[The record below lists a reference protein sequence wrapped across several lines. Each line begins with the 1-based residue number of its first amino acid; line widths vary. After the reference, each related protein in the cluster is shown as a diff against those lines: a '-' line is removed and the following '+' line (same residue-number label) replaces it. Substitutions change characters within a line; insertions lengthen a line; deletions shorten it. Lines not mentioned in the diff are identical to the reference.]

1 MNPAPHIFRQ
11 YDIRGIVGQDLDAS
25 VAEAVGRA
33 FGTLARRTLPDRTP
47 RVAVGMDNRPSSPE
61 LADGLVRGLNAA
73 GVDVVR
79 VGTVPTGTLYWAER
93 TLGTDAGI
101 QVTGSHNP
109 AEWNGIK
116 MSLQRAS
123 VFGEAIQ
130 DLRRLIVDGDFEAGE
145 GSDSTEDVL
154 DRYVDDVTGRFS
166 LPRPVKV
173 AVDCGNGTASVVAV
187 RLLEKLGAQ
196 VVPLFCESDGT
207 FPNHHPDP
215 TVDENL
221 VDLMAA
227 VKEHGAE
234 VGIAFDGDG
243 DRIGALDEH
252 GNVIRGDIIL
262 LLFGLDLMERKGK
275 GKKLVFDVKCSQVLP
290 EVFEAHGGIPIMWMT
305 GHSLM
310 KKKMKD
316 EGAPLAGELSGHI
329 CVGGDEY
336 IGVDDALFDACYLI
350 DLVAR
355 SNRTLSERVA
365 EFPVYV
371 STPELRI
378 DVTEENK
385 FGLVER
391 ALAHF
396 RERYDVVDVDGVRV
410 QFGDGWGLLRASN
423 TQPVLVARY
432 EARTAERRDA
442 IRAEMEA
449 WLRDQGVEV

>member
-1 MNPAPHIFRQ
+1 MNPPAHIFRE
-11 YDIRGIVGQDLDAS
+11 YDIRGIVGLDLDAS
-25 VAEAVGRA
+25 VAEGVGRA
-33 FGTLARRTLPDRTP
+33 FGTVARRALAGRTP
-47 RVAVGMDNRPSSPE
+47 TVAVGMDNRPSSPD
-61 LADGLVRGLNAA
+61 LADGLIRGLTAA
-73 GVDVVR
+73 GVDVVS
-79 VGTVPTGTLYWAER
+79 VGTVPTGVLYWAER

-101 QVTGSHNP
+101 QITGSHNP

-116 MSLQRAS
+116 MSLRQAS

-130 DLRRLIVDGDFEAGE
+130 NLRRCIVDGDFESGE
-145 GSDSTEDVL
+145 GKTTREEVL
-154 DRYVDDVTGRFS
+154 DRYVDDVAGRFS
-166 LPRPVKV
+166 LQRPVKV

-187 RLLEKLGAQ
+187 RLLERLGAE

-221 VDLMAA
+221 VDLVAA
-227 VKEHGAE
+227 VKEHCAD

-243 DRIGALDEH
+243 DRIGALDEN
-252 GNVIRGDIIL
+252 GQVIRGDIIL
-262 LLFGLDLMERKGK
+262 LLFGLDLLSRKGK
-275 GKKLVFDVKCSQVLP
+275 GQKLVFDVKCSQVLP
-290 EVFEAHGGIPIMWMT
+290 EVFEAHGGIPIMWKT

-316 EGAPLAGELSGHI
+316 EEAPLAGELSGHI
-329 CVGGDEY
+329 CIGGDEY

-355 SNRTLSERVA
+355 TPRPLSALVS
-365 EFPVYV
+365 EFPKYV

-396 RERYDVVDVDGVRV
+396 RERYEVVDVDGVRV

-432 EARTAERRDA
+432 EARTEQRRDA
-442 IRAEMEA
+442 IRSEMEA

>member
-11 YDIRGIVGQDLDAS
+11 YDIRGVVGQDLDATI
-25 VAEAVGRA
+25 ARAVGRA
-33 FGTLARRTLPDRTP
+33 FGTRLRRAIPERTP
-47 RVAVGMDNRPSSPE
+47 RTVVGMDNRPSSPE
-61 LADGLVRGLNAA
+61 LADALVDGLAA
-73 GVDVVR
+73 SGVDVVR
-79 VGTVPTGTLYWAER
+79 VGVVPTGVLYWSER
-93 TLGTDAGI
+93 RLDADAGI

-116 MSLQRAS
+116 MSQGRAS
-123 VFGEAIQ
+123 VFGESIQ
-130 DLRRLIVDGDFEAGE
+130 ELRRMIVDGDFLSGDGARAEE
-145 GSDSTEDVL
+145 RVL
-154 DRYVDDVTGRFS
+154 DRYVEDVTGRFS
-166 LPRPVKV
+166 LRRSVKV
-173 AVDCGNGTASVVAV
+173 VVDCGNGTASVVAV
-187 RLLEKLGAQ
+187 RLLERLGAE
-196 VVPLFCESDGT
+196 VVPLYCESDGT

-215 TVDENL
+215 TVDDNL
-221 VDLMAA
+221 VDLRAE
-227 VKEHGAE
+227 VLRHGAE

-243 DRIGALDEH
+243 DRIGALDES
-252 GNVIRGDIIL
+252 GAVIRGDVLL

-275 GKKLVFDVKCSQVLP
+275 GQKLVFDVKCSQVLP
-290 EVFEAHGGIPIMWMT
+290 EVFEARGGIPIMWKT

-310 KKKMKD
+310 KQKMKE

-336 IGVDDALFDACYLI
+336 IGVDDALFNACYLI

-355 SNRTLSERVA
+355 AGKPVSRLVDG
-365 EFPVYV
+365 FPSYV

-378 DVTEENK
+378 EVTEENK

-396 RERYDVVDVDGVRV
+396 RDRYEVVDVDGARV

-432 EARTAERRDA
+432 EARTPERRDA

-449 WLRDQGVEV
+449 WLRDQGVAL

>member
-25 VAEAVGRA
+25 IAEAVGRA
-33 FGTLARRTLPDRTP
+33 FGTVARRTVRDRTP
-47 RVAVGMDNRPSSPE
+47 RVAVGMDNRPSSPD

-130 DLRRLIVDGDFEAGE
+130 DLRRLIVDGDFETGQ
-145 GSDSTEDVL
+145 GSDAAEDVL
-154 DRYVDDVTGRFS
+154 DRYVDDVVGRFS

-173 AVDCGNGTASVVAV
+173 VVDCGNGTASVVAV
-187 RLLEKLGAQ
+187 RLLERLGAH
-196 VVPLFCESDGT
+196 VVPLFCDSDGT

-227 VKEHGAE
+227 VKVHGAE

-243 DRIGALDEH
+243 DRIGAVDEH
-252 GNVIRGDIIL
+252 GNVIRGDVLL
-262 LLFGLDLMERKGK
+262 LLFGLDLMERKGT

-290 EVFEAHGGIPIMWMT
+290 EVFAAHGGIPIMWKT

-329 CVGGDEY
+329 CIGGDEY
-336 IGVDDALFDACYLI
+336 IGVDDAIFDACYLI

-355 SNRTLSERVA
+355 SSRPLSERVA
-365 EFPVYV
+365 DFPVYV

-396 RERYDVVDVDGVRV
+396 RDRYEVVDVDGVRV

-432 EARTAERRDA
+432 EARTAQRRDA

>member
-25 VAEAVGRA
+25 IAEAVGRA
-33 FGTLARRTLPDRTP
+33 FGTLARRTLGDRTP
-47 RVAVGMDNRPSSPE
+47 RVVVGMDNRPSSPE
-61 LADGLVRGLNAA
+61 LADGLVRGLTAA

-79 VGTVPTGTLYWAER
+79 VGVVPTGVLYWAER
-93 TLGTDAGI
+93 TLETDAGI
-101 QVTGSHNP
+101 QITGSHNP

-116 MSLQRAS
+116 MSLQRSS

-130 DLRRLIVDGDFEAGE
+130 GLRRTIVDGDFETGE
-145 GSDSTEDVL
+145 GGVSREAVL
-154 DRYVDDVTGRFS
+154 DRYVEDVVGRFS
-166 LPRPVKV
+166 LARPVKV
-173 AVDCGNGTASVVAV
+173 VVDCGNGTASVVAV
-187 RLLEKLGAQ
+187 RLLERLGAQ

-221 VDLMAA
+221 IDLVAA

-234 VGIAFDGDG
+234 VGIGFDGDG

-252 GNVIRGDIIL
+252 GRVIRGDVIL
-262 LLFGLDLMERKGK
+262 LLFGLDLLARKGE
-275 GKKLVFDVKCSQVLP
+275 GQKLVFDVKCSQVLP
-290 EVFEAHGGIPIMWMT
+290 EVFQAHGGVPIMWKT

-355 SNRTLSERVA
+355 ASRPLSEMVA
-365 EFPVYV
+365 DFPEYV

-432 EARTAERRDA
+432 EARTAARRDA

>member
-1 MNPAPHIFRQ
+1 
-11 YDIRGIVGQDLDAS
+11 V
-25 VAEAVGRA
+25 
-33 FGTLARRTLPDRTP
+33 
-47 RVAVGMDNRPSSPE
+47 
-61 LADGLVRGLNAA
+61 
-73 GVDVVR
+73 
-79 VGTVPTGTLYWAER
+79 
-93 TLGTDAGI
+93 
-101 QVTGSHNP
+101 
-109 AEWNGIK
+109 
-116 MSLQRAS
+116 
-123 VFGEAIQ
+123 
-130 DLRRLIVDGDFEAGE
+130 
-145 GSDSTEDVL
+145 
-154 DRYVDDVTGRFS
+154 
-166 LPRPVKV
+166 
-173 AVDCGNGTASVVAV
+173 VDCGNGTASVVAV
-187 RLLEKLGAQ
+187 RLLEALGAE

-221 VDLMAA
+221 VDLRAA
-227 VKEHGAE
+227 VAEHGAE
-234 VGIAFDGDG
+234 LGIAFDGDG
-243 DRIGALDEH
+243 DRIGALDEN
-252 GNVIRGDIIL
+252 GTVVRGDVLL

-290 EVFEAHGGIPIMWMT
+290 EVFEAHGGIPIMWKT

-329 CVGGDEY
+329 CIGGDEY

-355 SNRTLSERVA
+355 STRPLSAKVA
-365 EFPVYV
+365 DFPVYI

-378 DVTEENK
+378 EVTEENK

-396 RERYDVVDVDGVRV
+396 RERYEVVDVDGVRV

-432 EARTAERRDA
+432 EARTEGRRDT

-449 WLRDQGVEV
+449 WLHEQGVEV